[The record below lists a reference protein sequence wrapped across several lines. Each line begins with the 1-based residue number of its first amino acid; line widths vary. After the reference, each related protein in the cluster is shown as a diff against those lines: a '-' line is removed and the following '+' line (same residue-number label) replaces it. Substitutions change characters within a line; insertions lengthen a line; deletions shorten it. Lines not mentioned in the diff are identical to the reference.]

1 MAVSV
6 CMATYNGER
15 FLHAQ
20 LRSILD
26 QLSPLDEIV
35 VVDDC
40 STDETSSL
48 IASFCE
54 PRIRHFINDQRRR
67 EVYSFARAIG
77 LSRNA
82 HIFLADQDDVWLPGR
97 VTRMS
102 LALERAALVTTNF
115 EWIDADGNPLSVS
128 VDGVRADA
136 SGKFFKNVV
145 GIFIGKTSYFGCA
158 TALRRDLVPLILPI
172 PDYVESHDL
181 WIAMAANV
189 IGSNLHLEDPSLLKR
204 RHDGNATGTVSGRSF
219 IAKLWSRVIFAR
231 ALLELLGRRSR
242 KSGLPTPVAEPDLS
256 SSSPDETGCEHRRS

>member
-1 MAVSV
+1 VAVSV

-20 LRSILD
+20 VRSILD

-40 STDETSSL
+40 STDGTSGL
-48 IASFCE
+48 IGSFCD
-54 PRIRHFINDQRRR
+54 PRIRLFINDQRRR
-67 EVYSFARAIG
+67 EVYSFGRAIG

-82 HIFLADQDDVWLPGR
+82 QIFLADQDDVWLPGR
-97 VTRMS
+97 VKRMG

-115 EWIDADGNPLSVS
+115 EWIDADGNPLPVS

-136 SGKFFKNVV
+136 SGKFFKNLA

-158 TALRRDLVPLILPI
+158 LAFRRDLVPLILPI
-172 PDYVESHDL
+172 PGYVESHDL

-189 IGSNLHLEDPSLLKR
+189 IGSNVHLEDPSLLKR
-204 RHDGNATGTVSGRSF
+204 RHDGNATATVSGRSLVS
-219 IAKLWSRVIFAR
+219 KLWSRAIFAR
-231 ALLELLGRRSR
+231 ALLELLGRRST
-242 KSGLPTPVAEPDLS
+242 KSGLPTPIAEPDFR
-256 SSSPDETGCEHRRS
+256 SSSPDETGCERRRS

>member
-20 LRSILD
+20 MRSILD
-26 QLSPLDEIV
+26 QLSPLDEII

-40 STDETSSL
+40 STDATRSL
-48 IASFCE
+48 IGSFCD
-54 PRIRHFINDQRRR
+54 PRIRLFVNDQRRR
-67 EVYSFARAIG
+67 EVYSFGRAIG

-97 VTRMS
+97 VGRMS
-102 LALERAALVTTNF
+102 TALERAALVTTNF
-115 EWIDADGNPLSVS
+115 EWIDADGKALPVS

-136 SGKFFKNVV
+136 SGKFLKNLA
-145 GIFIGKTSYFGCA
+145 GIFTGKTSYFGCA
-158 TALRRDLVPLILPI
+158 LAFRRDLVPLILPI
-172 PDYVESHDL
+172 PAYVESHDL

-204 RHDGNATGTVSGRSF
+204 RHDGNATGTVSGRSLVS
-219 IAKLWSRVIFAR
+219 KLWSRAIFAR
-231 ALLELLGRRSR
+231 ALLELLGRRFT
-242 KSGLPTPVAEPDLS
+242 KSGLPRPAARPRTNDLV
-256 SSSPDETGCEHRRS
+256 